1 MSEISGTSSSY
12 LDQLRWQDEGT
23 EINTEPK
30 DTMLS
35 QEDFFSLLT
44 QQLAYQDPFKPVE
57 NAEMVSQMS
66 SFTTAEGIGQ
76 LNEQMTGLN
85 DIMSSSQALQASSL
99 VGQKVLVPTGYSYK
113 SDTTGVEGVV
123 SLSAPTTNVTVR
135 IENTRGEVMHSFAM
149 GEQEA
154 GNVRFDWDGT
164 DTEGNQ
170 LPPGNYVVKAYAL
183 QGDSSEELPIST
195 YAKVDSVSI
204 SGANGV
210 ALNLQGIQGG
220 FRLSDVLEVAKG

>member
-1 MSEISGTSSSY
+1 MSEISGSSNY
-12 LDQLRWQDEGT
+12 IDQLSWQEPQT
-23 EINTEPK
+23 EISDQPK

-35 QEDFFSLLT
+35 QEDFFQLLT

-57 NAEMVSQMS
+57 NAEMVAQMS

-85 DIMSSSQALQASSL
+85 SIMSSSQALQASSL
-99 VGQKVLVPTGYSYK
+99 VGQKVLVPTGYSHK
-113 SDTTGVEGVV
+113 TDTTGIDGVV
-123 SLSAPTTNVTVR
+123 SLSAPTNNVTVR
-135 IENTRGEVMHSFAM
+135 IEDTTGQVVHSITM
-149 GEQEA
+149 GAKEA
-154 GNVRFDWDGT
+154 GNARFEWDGT
-164 DTEGNQ
+164 DASGNQ
-170 LPPGNYVVKAYAL
+170 LPQGNYVVKAYAL
-183 QGDSSEELPIST
+183 QGDSSVELPIST

>member
-1 MSEISGTSSSY
+1 VSEIGGNSSY
-12 LDQLRWQDEGT
+12 IDQLRWKEPET
-23 EINTEPK
+23 EISTKPK
-30 DTMLS
+30 DTMLT

-57 NAEMVSQMS
+57 NAEMVAQMS

-76 LNEQMTGLN
+76 LNTQMSGLN
-85 DIMSSSQALQASSL
+85 SIMSSSQALQASSL
-99 VGQKVLVPTGYSYK
+99 VGQKVLVPTGYGYK
-113 SDTTGVEGVV
+113 GETSGIDGVV
-123 SLSAPTTNVTVR
+123 SLSAPTNNVTVR
-135 IENTRGEVMHSFAM
+135 IEDTKGQVVHSIAL
-149 GEQEA
+149 GSKEA
-154 GNVRFDWDGT
+154 GNVRFEWDGT
-164 DTEGNQ
+164 GAGGNQ
-170 LPPGNYVVKAYAL
+170 LPAGNYVVRAYAL
-183 QGDSSEELPIST
+183 LGSGNEELALST